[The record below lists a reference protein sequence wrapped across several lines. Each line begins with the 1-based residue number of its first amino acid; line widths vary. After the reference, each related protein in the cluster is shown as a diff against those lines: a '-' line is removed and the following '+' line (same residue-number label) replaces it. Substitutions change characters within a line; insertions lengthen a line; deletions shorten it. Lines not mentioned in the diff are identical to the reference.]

1 MSNCIYIHNYE
12 SQSEQ
17 KWYLHMTMKIFSA
30 DFETYH
36 AGIMERLGEGK
47 YAGWHWHKTT
57 KS

>member
-1 MSNCIYIHNYE
+1 MGNYIYIYNYE

-17 KWYLHMTMKIFSA
+17 KWYLHMTMQTFSA
-30 DFETYH
+30 DFKTYY

-47 YAGWHWHKTT
+47 YAGCHWHKTT